1 MASGRQIIL
10 DYRAASVKNQDI
22 FLLNHPYAFHAFGGL
37 NDCFVR
43 LGQRLQNGRDK
54 NRKTYAASFI
64 PFLLLM
70 QRQALSAFQALSSH
84 QSYQGWVLL
93 RPCLE
98 SALIMGKWVDDRK
111 NAEIWGNRA
120 SDPKAYRQ
128 TYTGKALR
136 SAALPRAA
144 DIQSV
149 LSRINDDFMHLNS
162 DYYSRHTEMR
172 PAGESSY
179 HLLVQ
184 YFDDDV
190 DHRAHTFAFLH
201 LIAVIL
207 ESMSGLLDGLFGKAG
222 TDCGLRELEDLLR
235 PDVAAFA
242 GEHSDRNSILVE
254 MGLWSLA

>member
-1 MASGRQIIL
+1 MRSGREIVL
-10 DYRAASVKNQDI
+10 DFRAAIAKNQDI

-37 NDCFVR
+37 NDCFLR
-43 LGQRLQNGRDK
+43 LGQRLQNDRDK
-54 NRKTYAASFI
+54 NGKTYVSFI
-64 PFLLLM
+64 PFTLLM

-84 QSYQGWVLL
+84 QSYQAWVLL

-98 SALIMGKWVDDRK
+98 SALIMGKWVDDK
-111 NAEIWGNRA
+111 SNAKIWNNRG

-128 TYTGKALR
+128 TYTGTALR

-149 LSRINDDFMHLNS
+149 LSRINDDFMHLNG
-162 DYYSRHTEMR
+162 DYYSRHTELW
-172 PAGESSY
+172 PAGETAY

-190 DHRAHTFAFLH
+190 DHQAHTFAFLH

-207 ESMSGLLDGLFGKAG
+207 ESVSGLLVGLFGKRAQG
-222 TDCGLRELEDLLR
+222 DCGLTELEDLIR
-235 PDVAAFA
+235 PDVVVFA
-242 GEHSDRNSILVE
+242 GKHPDRKSILE
-254 MGLWSLA
+254 KLGLWSLA